1 MQFFNRRNDFD
12 KIMQVV
18 QRLACVAGVWERGT
32 GERRKGPLQ
41 TPFCLFLRTLAV
53 AKFRLDNSR
62 WAVNTVNSRVKS
74 FMCKRASQFLIGKRI
89 DS

>member
-1 MQFFNRRNDFD
+1 MQFFNQRNDFD

-18 QRLACVAGVWERGT
+18 ERLACVARVWERET
-32 GERRKGPLQ
+32 EERRKRRLQ
-41 TPFCLFLRTLAV
+41 TLFCLFLRTLAA

-74 FMCKRASQFLIGKRI
+74 FIRKRASQFLIGKRI